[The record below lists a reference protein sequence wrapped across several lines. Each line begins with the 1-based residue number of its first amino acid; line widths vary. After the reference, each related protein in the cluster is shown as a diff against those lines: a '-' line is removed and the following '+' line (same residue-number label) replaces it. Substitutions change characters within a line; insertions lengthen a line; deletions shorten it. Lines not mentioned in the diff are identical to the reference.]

1 MSDHLRRLWLELEA
15 RHPTGTTF
23 QQSGQ
28 IGGAVRVIHLAGG
41 RTLTHAEAREWVMRR
56 INLGREAPPQ
66 PARTGRPRKKSTTP
80 LQYRLAA
87 QRRKAWW
94 KCHVL
99 NPENGKAGGRK
110 VDIALRTQLI
120 ETAHAVLRRD
130 PTFTEKQLRLEIGR
144 VHDAG
149 RHMLSFTKRLRPDL
163 YRNGQAVP
171 QLRLCSRQ
179 TINAVVRNLLAPAT
193 GATLK

>member
-1 MSDHLRRLWLELEA
+1 MSDYLRRLWLELEA

-23 QQSGQ
+23 EQAMQ
-28 IGGAVRVIHLAGG
+28 IASAVGNVHRAGG
-41 RTLTHAEAREWVMRR
+41 HALNRAEAREWVMRP
-56 INLGREAPPQ
+56 INLGREVAPP
-66 PARTGRPRKKSTTP
+66 PAGTGRPRKKPSTP

-110 VDIALRTQLI
+110 VDTALRTQLI
-120 ETAHAVLRRD
+120 ETARAVLRRD
-130 PTFTEKQLRLEIGR
+130 PTLTEKRLRLEVGR
-144 VHDAG
+144 VHDSG
-149 RHMLSFTKRLRPDL
+149 RHQLNAIKRLRPDL

-179 TINAVVRNLLAPAT
+179 TINAVVRKLLAPAT